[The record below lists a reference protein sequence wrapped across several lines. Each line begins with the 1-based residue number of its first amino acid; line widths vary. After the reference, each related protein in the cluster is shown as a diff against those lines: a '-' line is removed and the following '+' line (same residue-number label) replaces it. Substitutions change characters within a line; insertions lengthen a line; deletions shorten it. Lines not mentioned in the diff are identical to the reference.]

1 MLIKNGKIFTMLE
14 DTPLERA
21 DLRIKG
27 KKIAEIGKDLKP
39 EKDEEVINAQGH
51 WVLPGFIDGHTHLGI
66 HESGLGFEGN
76 DTNERSDPFTP
87 QLRAIDGCNPN
98 DVDFRDAVQAGVT
111 MAMVG
116 PGSGN
121 TVGGGFMTIR
131 TWGQDID
138 EMVIDPYSAMKCAFG
153 ENVRRLY
160 GTQGKLPV
168 TRMGTASILRKAL
181 TDARNYQARKAA
193 AAEKG
198 EVFDINLQ
206 YEPLLPVLER
216 KIPLKAHAHRA
227 DDILTAMRIAR
238 EFNVRMTL
246 DHCTEGDLI
255 LEEIKAAKLEAFVG
269 PTLLTA
275 TKVETRNKSFDT
287 LVKLNAAGIKV
298 AVTTDHP
305 VIPLSLLP
313 ICAGYA
319 YKAGM
324 PLIEALRAITRY
336 PAEIIG
342 QGDQYGSLA
351 KGMFANITIYDDNP
365 LSNLSHC
372 LMTIGEGEV
381 IYKA

>member
-1 MLIKNGKIFTMLE
+1 MLE

-21 DLRIKG
+21 DLRTKG

-39 EKDEEVINAQGH
+39 EKDEGVINAQGH

-98 DVDFRDAVQAGVT
+98 DLDFQDAVQAGVT

-116 PGSGN
+116 PGRRQHS
-121 TVGGGFMTIR
+121 
-131 TWGQDID
+131 WGWLYDHPHLGKDID

-269 PTLLTA
+269 P
-275 TKVETRNKSFDT
+275 
-287 LVKLNAAGIKV
+287 
-298 AVTTDHP
+298 HP
-305 VIPLSLLP
+305 
-313 ICAGYA
+313 A
-319 YKAGM
+319 Y
-324 PLIEALRAITRY
+324 
-336 PAEIIG
+336 
-342 QGDQYGSLA
+342 
-351 KGMFANITIYDDNP
+351 
-365 LSNLSHC
+365 SN
-372 LMTIGEGEV
+372 
-381 IYKA
+381 